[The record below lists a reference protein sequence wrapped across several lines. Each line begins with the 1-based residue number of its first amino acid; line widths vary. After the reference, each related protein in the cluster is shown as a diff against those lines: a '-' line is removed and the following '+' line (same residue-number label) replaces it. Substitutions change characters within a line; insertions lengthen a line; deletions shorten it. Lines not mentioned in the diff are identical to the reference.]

1 MSLRIKPNW
10 TERPLL
16 PIALGT
22 ALVLVTYVTPMATL
36 PSTAGDLGAGTSAR
50 AWILS
55 AMSVGL
61 AGGLLA
67 TGLLGDR
74 FGRRG
79 VYAAGLSAI
88 AVGALGCAVA
98 WNPGILIGAR
108 ILQGFGGA
116 AVIACGLAV
125 LAHSYAA
132 GAQRAHATSIW
143 GASIGAGIAGGSL
156 LAMLLDLGVGWRSNY
171 VVTALAGAILLAGT
185 RVTLPASRAA
195 KVRPIDVPGLSLL
208 VVGIVLLVAAITQ
221 LRHGVTVSFIVLAL
235 SALGVLAAL
244 GIVEERVRHPLLEPG
259 LLRDPRF
266 LSATIGALTVG
277 VGTIGM
283 TSFLPTVAQSGF
295 GASLQLASL
304 PPLVWAITSTFTAVA
319 VRWLPFPLEGPWPVA
334 VLLALTAGAMLTG
347 VGAGSVPRLI
357 LPMVLVGI
365 TSGLLNSTLGREAVA
380 SVPADHAATGSGA
393 NNTARYLGAA
403 CGITLFTIIATATTQ
418 DIVSG
423 WSTAV
428 FVAAGLTALGAL
440 LIVMRILIRTRKP
453 GS

>member
-10 TERPLL
+10 SERPLL

-36 PSTAGDLGAGTSAR
+36 PSAAGDLGAGTSAR

-67 TGLLGDR
+67 AGLLGDR

-79 VYAAGLSAI
+79 VYAVGLSAV

-98 WNPGILIGAR
+98 WNPAILIGSR

-116 AVIACGLAV
+116 AVIACGLAI
-125 LAHSYAA
+125 LAHSYPAA
-132 GAQRAHATSIW
+132 QQRAHATSIW

-156 LAMLLDLGVGWRSNY
+156 LAMLLDLAAGWRSNY
-171 VVTALAGAILLAGT
+171 VVTAVLGALLLAGT
-185 RVTLPASRAA
+185 LVTLPASRATRL
-195 KVRPIDVPGLSLL
+195 RPVDVPGLVLL
-208 VVGIVLLVAAITQ
+208 VAGTVLLVAALTQ
-221 LRHGVTVSFIVLAL
+221 LRHGVTVSFVVLAL
-235 SALGVLAAL
+235 SALCVLGVL
-244 GIVEERVRHPLLEPG
+244 GIVEARVRHPLIEPG
-259 LLRDPRF
+259 LLRAPRV
-266 LSATIGALTVG
+266 LAATIGALTVG

-304 PPLVWAITSTFTAVA
+304 PPLVWAVASTFTAIA
-319 VRWLPFPLEGPWPVA
+319 VRWLPFPVEGPWAVA
-334 VLLALTAGAMLTG
+334 ILLALTSGFMLTA
-347 VGAGSVPRLI
+347 VGAESVPRLI
-357 LPMVLVGI
+357 LPMVLIGI

-418 DIVSG
+418 DIVDG
-423 WSTAV
+423 WSIAV
-428 FVAAGLTALGAL
+428 FVAAGLTVLGAL
-440 LIVMRILIRTRKP
+440 LIVARILIRTRRP
-453 GS
+453 GT